1 MIMSKAEGV
10 APPPSAALF
19 AVWEH
24 LERKCKA
31 ANSGASA
38 PRCLRARAG
47 MLDSARYD
55 TPPLP
60 PAAFMRCKKE
70 KRDPSLCLAEGQA
83 VMDCSYSLISD
94 LHRKAPA
101 EFDEY
106 AYVSSGCRVC
116 QGQARGPALPT
127 R

>member
-31 ANSGASA
+31 ANS
-38 PRCLRARAG
+38 
-47 MLDSARYD
+47 
-55 TPPLP
+55 
-60 PAAFMRCKKE
+60 AFMRCKKE

-106 AYVSSGCRVC
+106 AYCLWYNSNKLTKCRKEEKAFKEKC
-116 QGQARGPALPT
+116 KPADAGPDPRAVVAAASP
-127 R
+127 RE